1 MKSECYML
9 NCIPMLVK
17 LAAAFF
23 KQLYQNKE
31 CELQQM
37 VSIGVYFLYFLLL
50 CKVRYLRFKNQH
62 KT

>member
-9 NCIPMLVK
+9 NCKISPMLVK

-31 CELQQM
+31 CKLQYM
-37 VSIGVYFLYFLLL
+37 VNIGVYF
-50 CKVRYLRFKNQH
+50 
-62 KT
+62 